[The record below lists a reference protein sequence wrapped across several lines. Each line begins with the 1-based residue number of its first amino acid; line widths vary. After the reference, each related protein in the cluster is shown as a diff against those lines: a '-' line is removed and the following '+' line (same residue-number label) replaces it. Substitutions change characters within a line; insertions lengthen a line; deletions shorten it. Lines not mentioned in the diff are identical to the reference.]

1 MVAIL
6 LSNFIFLCLSFYLY
20 KHRKRLFTW
29 NACAQVY
36 TSLPHVV
43 SFASRYDGLSPWQW
57 RGHWTENHFIVKERK
72 GTSKNKGTGVEIHH
86 PSPSS
91 QQPSLYRATI
101 YLQILLTD
109 GSSPP
114 HWWCHQFPNAID
126 NHATFTGS
134 HNFSLLLTSIIFK
147 PLDCVTVRTG
157 KEGVRQNHSVRSNP
171 SSWMSM
177 VSFTKGYDSLK
188 CLVNWIFTIGLEANC
203 SKTGGGR
210 QRTNSILVLDCHLV
224 TD

>member
-1 MVAIL
+1 MKCMRSSLHITPPCRIICFTVWRS
-6 LSNFIFLCLSFYLY
+6 LSMAMTRSLDRKSFHS
-20 KHRKRLFTW
+20 K
-29 NACAQVY
+29 
-36 TSLPHVV
+36 
-43 SFASRYDGLSPWQW
+43 
-57 RGHWTENHFIVKERK
+57 RK

>member
-1 MVAIL
+1 MRSSLHITPTCRIICFTVWRS
-6 LSNFIFLCLSFYLY
+6 LSMAMTRSLDRKSFHS
-20 KHRKRLFTW
+20 K
-29 NACAQVY
+29 
-36 TSLPHVV
+36 
-43 SFASRYDGLSPWQW
+43 
-57 RGHWTENHFIVKERK
+57 RK

-134 HNFSLLLTSIIFK
+134 HNFSLLLTYIIFK
-147 PLDCVTVRTG
+147 PLDSVAVRTG

-171 SSWMSM
+171 SSWMSV